1 MVGPPIRGGRVTFD
15 YPSAAAVAASKSARF
30 GIVVSSLAAIVVVA
44 FGLFLT
50 GLATM
55 VFARPAVVE
64 RFLMSFASSARA
76 HYVEQAFRFL
86 IGASLVVLSPAMW
99 QPYVF
104 RFIGWIIAGTAVVL
118 MLLPWRWHHRFG
130 ERVLPIVVRRL
141 RVYAVGMLAFGV
153 FLLYGVFFAGVN
165 SAG

>member
-1 MVGPPIRGGRVTFD
+1 M
-15 YPSAAAVAASKSARF
+15 
-30 GIVVSSLAAIVVVA
+30 SSLAAIVVVA
-44 FGLFLT
+44 FGLFLI

-86 IGASLVVLSPAMW
+86 IGASLVALSPAMW

-141 RVYAVGMLAFGV
+141 RVYAVGMWAFGA
-153 FLLYGVFFAGVN
+153 FLLYGVFVAGVN
-165 SAG
+165 GAG

>member
-1 MVGPPIRGGRVTFD
+1 M
-15 YPSAAAVAASKSARF
+15 AM
-30 GIVVSSLAAIVVVA
+30 SSLAAIAVVA
-44 FGLFLT
+44 FGLFLV

-99 QPYVF
+99 QPHVF
-104 RFIGWIIAGTAVVL
+104 RFVGWIIAGTAVGL
-118 MLLPWRWHHRFG
+118 MLLPWRWHHRFRQ
-130 ERVLPIVVRRL
+130 RVLPIVVRRL
-141 RVYAVGMLAFGV
+141 RVYAVGLLAFGTL
-153 FLLYGVFFAGVN
+153 LLYGVFFSEMNGAE
-165 SAG
+165 